1 MNPQQALELLQSS
14 LARHQ
19 VGDLESAAG
28 GYQKVLAAYPTNA
41 DALHLM
47 GVLEGQRGRADVGL
61 TLMRRAIAVLPTVGD
76 FHRHHGELLAA
87 LKRHEEAL
95 PAFARA
101 IQLNPRDGIARSEA
115 AASLFAL
122 NKIPEAVE
130 QFRLAWEAL
139 PDNGAIAGNYG
150 YGLLKV
156 GRGDEAV
163 RVLHRATQLAPNDSS
178 PWLQLAEV
186 LWRMGRYQEAIGPA
200 RHGAAMAPNDVRAL
214 LVLGNTLQTLAEFQE
229 AVDVYQRVIAIEPDN
244 FDANSNMA
252 LTLLKMGEAQRSLD
266 LYQGIARRWPDNNDA
281 LANRS
286 LAMLTLGDLE
296 GGFREYETRWRSAAF
311 QNKEFNQPRWDGSD
325 PAAKTILLM
334 SEQGLGDTLQFVR
347 YAPLVAQRGATVLVS
362 CPAEL
367 RGVIETVKGITR
379 IFTSGQPLPRF
390 DAHAPMASLP
400 VLFKTT
406 IESIPANVPY
416 VSADPARVR
425 NWRDRLRESPGL
437 KVGIA
442 WAGSPLHQ
450 NDRARSCKLAD
461 FAPLAAVEGVAFF
474 SLQKGLTAA
483 EAKNPP
489 AGMNVQC
496 LGDELRD
503 FTDTA
508 ALLECL
514 DLLISVD
521 TSVVHLAGAL
531 GRPVW
536 TLLARGPDWRWMLE
550 RSDTPWY
557 PTMRLFRQRNLGDWS
572 TVFVEVAEQLRHKSS
587 RIS

>member
-19 VGDLESAAG
+19 SGDLESAAG
-28 GYQKVLAAYPTNA
+28 GYQKVLSAQPNNA

-61 TLMRRAIAVLPTVGD
+61 ALVQRAIAVLPTVGD

-87 LKRHEEAL
+87 LKRHQEAL

-101 IQLNPRDGIARSEA
+101 IQINPRDGIARSEA

-150 YGLLKV
+150 YGLLKI
-156 GRGDEAV
+156 GRAEEAV
-163 RVLHRATQLAPNDSS
+163 RVLQRATQLAPNDPS
-178 PWLQLAEV
+178 PWLQLGEV
-186 LWRMGRYQEAIGPA
+186 LWRLGRYQEAIGPA
-200 RHGAAMAPNDVRAL
+200 RHGAEMAPNDVRAL
-214 LVLGNTLQTLAEFQE
+214 LVLGNTLQTLAEFHE
-229 AVDVYQRVIAIEPDN
+229 AVDAYSRVFAIEPDN

-252 LTLLKMGEAQRSLD
+252 LTLLKMGEATRSLEM
-266 LYQGIARRWPDNNDA
+266 YQTIVRRWPENNDA

-311 QNKEFNQPRWDGSD
+311 ANKAVNQPRWAGWD
-325 PAAKTILLM
+325 PAGKTILLM

-367 RGVIETVKGITR
+367 RGVIETVKGISR
-379 IFTSGQPLPRF
+379 IFTSGDPLPRF

-406 IESIPANVPY
+406 LESIPSDVPY
-416 VSADPARVR
+416 VSADSARVQR
-425 NWRDRLRESPGL
+425 WRDRLREYSGF
-437 KVGIA
+437 KIGIA

-461 FAPLAAVEGVAFF
+461 FAPLAGIEGVRFF
-474 SLQKGLTAA
+474 SLQKGLAA
-483 EAKNPP
+483 TEAASPP
-489 AGMNVQC
+489 ARMIVHC

-503 FTDTA
+503 FSDTA

-514 DLLISVD
+514 DLIISVD

-531 GRPVW
+531 ARPVW

-550 RSDTPWY
+550 RPDTPWY

-572 TVFVEVAEQLRHKSS
+572 TVFAEVAEQLRSLV
-587 RIS
+587 